1 MEATKPR
8 RLLDVKRDME
18 ALKQE
23 RDSEKAHD
31 RADELLIE
39 MSYILL
45 EKATITKNRQRQLV
59 DQIVNAYADI
69 EKWYA

>member
-1 MEATKPR
+1 MEATKTR
-8 RLLDVKRDME
+8 RLLDVAKDMI

-23 RDSEKAHD
+23 KDTEKAHD

-39 MSYILL
+39 TCYLLL

-59 DQIVNAYADI
+59 DRIVNAYADI
-69 EKWYA
+69 EKWYV